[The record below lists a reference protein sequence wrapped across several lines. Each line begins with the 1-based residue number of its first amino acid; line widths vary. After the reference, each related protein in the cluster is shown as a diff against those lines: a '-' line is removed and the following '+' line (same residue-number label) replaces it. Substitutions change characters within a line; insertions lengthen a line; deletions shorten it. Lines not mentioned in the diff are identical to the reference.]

1 MLISSIIDL
10 LQGLPAEF
18 AVMVISMLP
27 IAELRVAIP
36 LGIGAYDMSPFTAYA
51 WAVLG
56 NCIPPIAIVLF
67 LEKIADLLSSRY
79 PFWNRFFVWLFNR
92 TQLKA
97 KNAIE
102 KYGPLGLFLLV
113 AIPLPFTGAWTG
125 AMAAFLF
132 GIRHR
137 ESIPMIV
144 LGILAAG
151 CIMLFLTLGAKGIF
165 MV

>member
-1 MLISSIIDL
+1 
-10 LQGLPAEF
+10 
-18 AVMVISMLP
+18 MVVSMLP

-36 LGIGAYDMSPFTAYA
+36 LGIGAYDMPPFAAYV
-51 WAVLG
+51 WSVLG
-56 NCIPPIAIVLF
+56 NCIPPIAIIFF

-79 PFWNRFFVWLFNR
+79 SFWNRFFVWLFDR
-92 TQLKA
+92 TRFKT
-97 KNAIE
+97 KDAIE

-151 CIMLFLTLGAKGIF
+151 GIMLFLTLGAKGIF
-165 MV
+165 MI